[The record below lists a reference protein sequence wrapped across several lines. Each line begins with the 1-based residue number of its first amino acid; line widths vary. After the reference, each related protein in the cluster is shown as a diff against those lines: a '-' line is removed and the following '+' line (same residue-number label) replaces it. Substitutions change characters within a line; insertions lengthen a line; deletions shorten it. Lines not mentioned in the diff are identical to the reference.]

1 MNRHILVRNRKVERV
16 GPRELVQNGIASE
29 TVTLGLDHW
38 YDGPEVTLV
47 LGSGENA
54 RAEEW
59 TGEPLE
65 VPQNLLE
72 IVGSLA
78 VSVVGRLGEDVRITS
93 KSAPDCLEVVESG
106 AIDARSER

>member
-1 MNRHILVRNRKVERV
+1 MNRHILVRNRKVECV

-38 YDGPEVTLV
+38 YDGLEVTLV

-59 TGEPLE
+59 TGKPMA

-72 IVGSLA
+72 TVGPLA
-78 VSVVGRLGEDVRITS
+78 VSVVGRLGGDVRITS
-93 KSAPDCLEVVESG
+93 KAAPDCLEVVESG

>member
-1 MNRHILVRNRKVERV
+1 MNRHILVRNRKIECV

-38 YDGPEVTLV
+38 YDGLEVTLV

-59 TGEPLE
+59 AGKPME

-72 IVGSLA
+72 TVGPLA
-78 VSVVGRLGEDVRITS
+78 VSVVGRLGGDVRITS
-93 KSAPDCLEVVESG
+93 EAAPDCLEVVESG

>member
-1 MNRHILVRNRKVERV
+1 M

-38 YDGPEVTLV
+38 YDGLEVTLV

-59 TGEPLE
+59 TGEPME
-65 VPQNLLE
+65 VPQSLLE
-72 IVGSLA
+72 TVGPLA
-78 VSVVGRLGEDVRITS
+78 VSVVGYGSDGELRLVTEAAG
-93 KSAPDCLEVVESG
+93 PDDRG
-106 AIDARSER
+106 GGDAAWRTRGTRPRRP